1 MRGMG
6 PDGRRVPA
14 DRVEQVIRV
23 SQEGFV
29 AEPQYGELGV
39 RQLQIALSIFYLPK
53 PVDAAV
59 ELDHELDFG
68 TKEVCDRARDRDL
81 TAEFQS
87 LEISASQHFP
97 EVGFRARHVRAQSAR
112 SARSGFC
119 LVHHPDIPL
128 IRPAARAT
136 FSP

>member
-1 MRGMG
+1 M
-6 PDGRRVPA
+6 PA
-14 DRVEQVIRV
+14 DRVQKVVRV

-29 AEPQYGELGV
+29 AEPQYGEPGV
-39 RQLQIALSIFYLPK
+39 IQLQITLRILNLPK

-59 ELDHELDFG
+59 QLDDKLELG
-68 TKEVCDRARDRDL
+68 TEEVCDRARDRDL
-81 TAEFQS
+81 TAEFQA

-97 EVGFRARHVRAQSAR
+97 AVAFRARHVRAQSAR
-112 SARSGFC
+112 LARSGFC
-119 LVHHPDIPL
+119 LVHRPDIPL

>member
-1 MRGMG
+1 M
-6 PDGRRVPA
+6 PS
-14 DRVEQVIRV
+14 DRVQKVVRV

-29 AEPQYGELGV
+29 AEPQYSEPCV
-39 RQLQIALSIFYLPK
+39 RQLQITRRILNLPK

-59 ELDHELDFG
+59 QLDNKHELG

-81 TAEFQS
+81 TAEFQA

-97 EVGFRARHVRAQSAR
+97 EVGFRARHDRAQSAR
-112 SARSGFC
+112 LARSGFC
-119 LVHHPDIPL
+119 LVHRPDIPL